1 MFLHEFDLRT
11 NDEIRNLPPIPNKT
25 ISVNSMQFTEQD
37 QDQILV
43 QGVSLDQID
52 KQIQHFVQGFPYLNV
67 IKAATIGDGIV
78 RIADDQLAAYIHRFD
93 AAAHEQNLVKFVP
106 ASGAATRMFKSL
118 FAALD
123 GKSDKSVDEVF
134 ARLTDFAFYDDLKAA
149 MAAKGHDLD
158 KAVAEGD
165 WDPSLRATVLTFLL
179 TEEGLEYGTLP
190 KGLLKFHR
198 YADGPRTPVEEH
210 LVEGAAYANSDG
222 LVKIHFTVSPE
233 HRSRF
238 EQLIHDQKA
247 DYEAWLG
254 VSFDISFSEQ
264 KKSTDTISVNTDN
277 SPFRNA
283 DGSLL
288 FRPAGHGALIENL
301 NDIDADIVF
310 IKNIDNV
317 VPDEIKEPTI
327 TYKKAL
333 AAVLL
338 DAQQQIAR
346 LQTLLEG
353 PAGDSAEVSDGYLAE
368 AGELLRRTLY
378 TLPPAGFDDLPK
390 AEKLDYIRRK
400 LNRPIRACGMVKN
413 VGEPGGGPFWA
424 RNQDGSVSLQV
435 VESAQIDLTDP
446 SQKAIFDE
454 ATHFNP
460 VDLVCG
466 LKDRHGRKYDLP
478 AYRDALTGF
487 ITAKSKDGKDLK
499 AQELPGLWNGAMAD
513 WNTIFVEVPLITF
526 NPVKTVNDLL
536 RKEHQPA

>member
-1 MFLHEFDLRT
+1 MA
-11 NDEIRNLPPIPNKT
+11 
-25 ISVNSMQFTEQD
+25 FTEQD

-52 KQIQHFVQGFPYLNV
+52 QQINYFVNGFPYLNV

-78 RIADDQLAAYIHRFD
+78 RVAEEQIPDYIHRFD
-93 AAAHEQNLVKFVP
+93 AAAHERDLVKFVP

-134 ARLTDFAFYDDLKAA
+134 ARITDFAFYEDLKAA
-149 MAAKGHDLD
+149 MAAKGQDLD
-158 KAVAEGD
+158 KAVAEND
-165 WDPSLRATVLTFLL
+165 RKTVLTFLL
-179 TEEGLEYGTLP
+179 TDAGLEYGSLP
-190 KGLLKFHR
+190 KGLLKFHQ

-222 LVKIHFTVSPE
+222 LVKLHFTVSPE
-233 HRSRF
+233 HRDRF
-238 EQLIHDQKA
+238 EQLIHEQKA

-254 VSFDISFSEQ
+254 VTFDITFSEQ
-264 KKSTDTISVNTDN
+264 KKSTDTISVNMDN

-283 DGSLL
+283 DRDGGPGSLL

-301 NDIDADIVF
+301 NDIQADIVF

-317 VPDEIKEPTI
+317 VPDEIKEPTV
-327 TYKKAL
+327 TYKKVL

-346 LQTLLEG
+346 IQGLL
-353 PAGDSAEVSDGYLAE
+353 DSEEVSDGYLAE
-368 AGELLRRTLY
+368 ADELFRRTLF
-378 TLPPAGFDDLPK
+378 TLPPEGFEDLAK
-390 AEKLDYIRRK
+390 EEKVDYFRRK
-400 LNRPIRACGMVKN
+400 LNRPVRACGMVKN

-435 VESAQIDLTDP
+435 VESAQIDLGNP
-446 SQKAIFDE
+446 AQKAIFDE

-466 LKDRHGRKYDLP
+466 LKDHNGRKYDLP
-478 AYRDALTGF
+478 AYRDPLTGF

-536 RKEHQPA
+536 RKEHQPAEE

>member
-1 MFLHEFDLRT
+1 
-11 NDEIRNLPPIPNKT
+11 
-25 ISVNSMQFTEQD
+25 MQFTEQD
-37 QDQILV
+37 QDQILA
-43 QGVSLDQID
+43 QGISLDQID
-52 KQIQHFVQGFPYLNV
+52 QQINHFVQGFPYLNV
-67 IKAATIGDGIV
+67 IKAATVGDGIV
-78 RIADDQLAAYIHRFD
+78 RVDEDQLTTYIHRFD
-93 AAAHEQNLVKFVP
+93 AAAQERDLVKFVP

-123 GKSDKSVDEVF
+123 GKFDKATDEVF

-149 MAAKGHDLD
+149 MAARGIDLEE
-158 KAVAEGD
+158 AVANKD
-165 WDPSLRATVLTFLL
+165 RQTVLRFLL
-179 TEEGLEYGTLP
+179 TEEGLEYGSLP

-198 YADGPRTPVEEH
+198 YVDGPRTPVEEH
-210 LVEGAAYANSDG
+210 LVEGAAYANANG
-222 LVKIHFTVSPE
+222 LVRIHFTVSPE
-233 HRSRF
+233 HRDRF
-238 EQLIHDQKA
+238 EQLIAEEKA

-254 VSFDISFSEQ
+254 VTFDVSFSEQ
-264 KKSTDTISVNTDN
+264 KKSTDTISVNLDN

-283 DGSLL
+283 DQSLL

-327 TYKKAL
+327 TYKKVL

-338 DAQQQIAR
+338 DAQQQVAR
-346 LQTLLEG
+346 LQDLLEG
-353 PAGDSAEVSDGYLAE
+353 EEVSDGYLAE
-368 AGELLRRTLY
+368 ADELFRRTLY
-378 TLPPAGFDDLPK
+378 TLPPEGFDSLPK
-390 AEKLDYIRRK
+390 AEKLAYFRRK
-400 LNRPIRACGMVKN
+400 LDRPVRVCGMVKN

-435 VESAQIDLTDP
+435 VESAQINLTNS

-478 AYRDALTGF
+478 SFRDPQTGF
-487 ITAKSKDGKDLK
+487 ITEKSKDGKDLK

-536 RKEHQPA
+536 RKEHQPQPSE

>member
-1 MFLHEFDLRT
+1 
-11 NDEIRNLPPIPNKT
+11 
-25 ISVNSMQFTEQD
+25 MQFTEQD

-52 KQIQHFVQGFPYLNV
+52 QQIKHFIDGFPYLNV
-67 IKAATIGDGIV
+67 IKAATVGDGIIRV
-78 RIADDQLAAYIHRFD
+78 AEDQLATHIHRFD
-93 AAAHEQNLVKFVP
+93 QAAHELDLVKFVP

-118 FAALD
+118 FSALD
-123 GKSDKSVDEVF
+123 GKFDKSVDEVF

-149 MAAKGHDLD
+149 MAAKGQDLD
-158 KAVAEGD
+158 KAVAEND
-165 WDPSLRATVLTFLL
+165 RATVLKFLL
-179 TEEGLEYGTLP
+179 TEEGLEYGSLP

-238 EQLIHDQKA
+238 EQLIEQQKA

-254 VSFDISFSEQ
+254 VTFDISFSEQ
-264 KKSTDTISVNTDN
+264 KKATDTISVNMDN

-283 DGSLL
+283 DNSLL

-327 TYKKAL
+327 TYKKVL

-346 LQTLLEG
+346 LQGLL
-353 PAGDSAEVSDGYLAE
+353 DSQDVSDGYIAE
-368 AGELLRRTLY
+368 ADELLRRTLY
-378 TLPPAGFDDLPK
+378 TLPPEGFGEMPK
-390 AEKLDYIRRK
+390 AEKLDYLRRK
-400 LNRPIRACGMVKN
+400 LNRPVRACGMVKN

-435 VESAQIDLTDP
+435 VESAQIDLTDAG
-446 SQKAIFDE
+446 QKAIFDE

-466 LKDRHGRKYDLP
+466 LKDHHGQKYDLP
-478 AYRDALTGF
+478 AYRDPLTGF

-536 RKEHQPA
+536 RKEHQPE

>member
-1 MFLHEFDLRT
+1 
-11 NDEIRNLPPIPNKT
+11 
-25 ISVNSMQFTEQD
+25 MQFTEQD
-37 QDQILV
+37 QAQILA
-43 QGVSLDQID
+43 QGVSLNQID
-52 KQIQHFVQGFPYLNV
+52 QQIQHFIQGFPYLNV

-78 RIADDQLAAYIHRFD
+78 RVPDEQLVSYMRRFD
-93 AAAHEQNLVKFVP
+93 EAAHERDLVKFVP

-123 GKSDKSVDEVF
+123 GKSDKSTDEVF

-149 MAAKGHDLD
+149 MAQEDLD
-158 KAVAEGD
+158 LDAAVAAND
-165 WDPSLRATVLTFLL
+165 RATVLRFLL
-179 TEEGLEYGTLP
+179 TEAGLDYGGLP

-198 YADGPRTPVEEH
+198 YVDGPRTPVEEH

-222 LVKIHFTVSPE
+222 RVRIHFTVSPE
-233 HRSRF
+233 HRERF
-238 EQLIHDQKA
+238 ESLIEHEKA

-254 VSFDISFSEQ
+254 VTFDVSFSEQ
-264 KKSTDTISVNTDN
+264 KKSTDTISVDMTNA
-277 SPFRNA
+277 PFRNP
-283 DGSLL
+283 DNSLL
-288 FRPAGHGALIENL
+288 FRPTGHGALIENL
-301 NDIDADIVF
+301 NDIDADLVF

-317 VPDEIKEPTI
+317 VPDAIKETTV
-327 TYKKAL
+327 TYKKVL

-338 DAQQQIAR
+338 DAQQQVAR
-346 LQTLLEG
+346 LQGLL
-353 PAGDSAEVSDGYLAE
+353 AGQPDAPDEVSDGYLAE
-368 AGELLRRTLY
+368 ADELLRRTLF
-378 TLPPAGFDDLPK
+378 TLPPDGFESRSKAG
-390 AEKLDYIRRK
+390 KLAYFRRK
-400 LNRPIRACGMVKN
+400 LDRPVRACGMVKN

-435 VESAQIDLTDP
+435 VESAQIDLTNP
-446 SQKAIFDE
+446 AQKAIFDE

-466 LKDRHGRKYDLP
+466 LKDYRGRKYDLP
-478 AYRDALTGF
+478 TYRDPQTGF

-536 RKEHQPA
+536 RKEHQPE

>member
-1 MFLHEFDLRT
+1 
-11 NDEIRNLPPIPNKT
+11 
-25 ISVNSMQFTEQD
+25 MQFTEQD
-37 QDQILV
+37 HDQILV
-43 QGVSLDQID
+43 QGVTPEQID
-52 KQIQHFVQGFPYLNV
+52 KQIQYFVNGFPYLNV

-78 RIADDQLAAYIHRFD
+78 RIDEDQLSAYIHRFD
-93 AAAHEQNLVKFVP
+93 AAAHERDLVKFVP

-123 GKSDKSVDEVF
+123 GKSDKSTDEVF
-134 ARLTDFAFYDDLKAA
+134 ARLTDFAFYEDLKAA
-149 MAAKGHDLD
+149 MAAKGQDLD
-158 KAVAEGD
+158 KAVAANG
-165 WDPSLRATVLTFLL
+165 RQTVLRFLL
-179 TEEGLEYGTLP
+179 TEEGLEYGSLP

-198 YADGPRTPVEEH
+198 YIDGPRTPVEEH

-233 HRSRF
+233 HRDRF
-238 EQLIHDQKA
+238 EKLIDEQKA

-254 VSFDISFSEQ
+254 VTFDISFSEQ
-264 KKSTDTISVNTDN
+264 KKSTDTISVNPDN

-317 VPDEIKEPTI
+317 VPDDIKEQTI
-327 TYKKAL
+327 TYKKVL

-346 LQTLLEG
+346 LQGLLESQSS
-353 PAGDSAEVSDGYLAE
+353 DVSDGYLAE
-368 AGELLRRTLY
+368 ADELFRRTLF
-378 TLPPAGFDDLPK
+378 TLPPDGFESLSK
-390 AEKLDYIRRK
+390 EEKLAYFRNK
-400 LNRPIRACGMVKN
+400 LDRPVRVCGMVKN

-424 RNQDGSVSLQV
+424 KNQDGSVSLQV
-435 VESAQIDLTDP
+435 VESAQIDLADGE
-446 SQKAIFDE
+446 QKAIFDE

-460 VDLVCG
+460 VDLICG
-466 LKDRHGRKYDLP
+466 LKDHHGRKYDLTN
-478 AYRDALTGF
+478 YRDPLTGF

-536 RKEHQPA
+536 RKEHQPS

>member
-1 MFLHEFDLRT
+1 
-11 NDEIRNLPPIPNKT
+11 
-25 ISVNSMQFTEQD
+25 MQFTEQD

-52 KQIQHFVQGFPYLNV
+52 QQINHFVQGFPYLNV
-67 IKAATIGDGIV
+67 IKAATIGDGIIRV
-78 RIADDQLAAYIHRFD
+78 EENQLPTYIQRFD
-93 AAAHEQNLVKFVP
+93 EAAHERELVKFVP

-123 GKSDKSVDEVF
+123 GKFDKSVNEVF
-134 ARLTDFAFYDDLKAA
+134 ARITDFAFYEDLKAA
-149 MAAKGHDLD
+149 MAAQGQDLD
-158 KAVAEGD
+158 KAVAD
-165 WDPSLRATVLTFLL
+165 ISQQTVLKFLL
-179 TEEGLEYGTLP
+179 TNEGLDYGSLP
-190 KGLLKFHR
+190 KGLLKFHN
-198 YADGPRTPVEEH
+198 YPDGPRTPVEEH

-233 HRSRF
+233 HRDRF
-238 EQLIHDQKA
+238 EQLIDEQRA

-254 VSFDISFSEQ
+254 VTFDVSFSEQ
-264 KKSTDTISVNTDN
+264 KKSTDTISVNVDN

-301 NDIDADIVF
+301 NDIQADIVF

-317 VPDEIKEPTI
+317 VPDYLKETTV
-327 TYKKAL
+327 TYKKVL

-346 LQTLLEG
+346 LQGLLET
-353 PAGDSAEVSDGYLAE
+353 DDVSDGYLAE
-368 AGELLRRTLY
+368 ADELLRRTLF
-378 TLPPAGFDDLPK
+378 TLPPDGFDGLTK
-390 AEKLDYIRRK
+390 AEKLEYYRRK
-400 LNRPIRACGMVKN
+400 LDRPVRACGMVKN

-424 RNQDGSVSLQV
+424 KNGDGSVSLQV
-435 VESAQIDLTDP
+435 VESAQIDLTNP
-446 SQKAIFDE
+446 AQKAIFDE

-466 LKDRHGRKYDLP
+466 LKDRNGRKYDLP
-478 AYRDALTGF
+478 AYRDPQTGF

-536 RKEHQPA
+536 RKEHQPE

>member
-1 MFLHEFDLRT
+1 
-11 NDEIRNLPPIPNKT
+11 
-25 ISVNSMQFTEQD
+25 MQFTEQD
-37 QDQILV
+37 QAQILA
-43 QGVSLDQID
+43 QGISPDQID
-52 KQIQHFVQGFPYLNV
+52 QQIKHFIQGFPYLNV

-78 RIADDQLAAYIHRFD
+78 RVPDEQLVNYIRRFD
-93 AAAHEQNLVKFVP
+93 EAAHERDLVKFVP

-123 GKSDKSVDEVF
+123 GKFDKSTDEVF

-149 MAAKGHDLD
+149 MAAKGADLGAAIAAND
-158 KAVAEGD
+158 
-165 WDPSLRATVLTFLL
+165 RITVLRFLL
-179 TEEGLEYGTLP
+179 TDDGLDYGSLP

-198 YADGPRTPVEEH
+198 YVDGPRTPVEEH

-222 LVKIHFTVSPE
+222 TVRIHFTVSPE
-233 HRSRF
+233 HRERF
-238 EQLIHDQKA
+238 EQLIEHEKA

-254 VSFDISFSEQ
+254 VTFDVSFSEQ
-264 KKSTDTISVNTDN
+264 KKSTDTISVDMNN
-277 SPFRNA
+277 EPFRNA
-283 DGSLL
+283 DDGSLL

-301 NDIDADIVF
+301 NDIDADLVF

-317 VPDEIKEPTI
+317 VPDAIKETTV
-327 TYKKAL
+327 TYKKVL

-338 DAQQQIAR
+338 DAQQQIMR
-346 LQTLLEG
+346 LQSLLEG
-353 PAGDSAEVSDGYLAE
+353 QSDDISDGYLTE
-368 AGELLRRTLY
+368 ADELMRRTLF
-378 TLPPAGFDDLPK
+378 TLPPDGFENLSK
-390 AEKLDYIRRK
+390 SERLAYYRRK
-400 LNRPIRACGMVKN
+400 LDRPVRACGMVQN

-435 VESAQIDLTDP
+435 VESAQIDLTNQA
-446 SQKAIFDE
+446 QKAIFDE

-466 LKDRHGRKYDLP
+466 LKDCHGRKYDLP
-478 AYRDALTGF
+478 TFRDPQTGF

-536 RKEHQPA
+536 RKEHQPD

>member
-1 MFLHEFDLRT
+1 M
-11 NDEIRNLPPIPNKT
+11 
-25 ISVNSMQFTEQD
+25 VFTEQD
-37 QDQILV
+37 QDQIQL

-52 KQIQHFVQGFPYLNV
+52 QQIQHFVQGFPYLNV

-78 RIADDQLAAYIHRFD
+78 RITEDQLPAYIHRFD
-93 AAAHEQNLVKFVP
+93 VAAHERDLVKFVP

-118 FAALD
+118 FSALD
-123 GKSDKSVDEVF
+123 GKSDKSTDEVF
-134 ARLTDFAFYDDLKAA
+134 ARLTEFAFYDDLKAA

-158 KAVAEGD
+158 KAVAEND
-165 WDPSLRATVLTFLL
+165 WTPSLRVTVLQFLL
-179 TEEGLEYGTLP
+179 TDEGLEYGSLP

-238 EQLIHDQKA
+238 EQLIQEQKA

-254 VSFDISFSEQ
+254 VTFEISFSEQ
-264 KKSTDTISVNTDN
+264 KKSTDTISVNVDN

-283 DGSLL
+283 DRDGVPGSLL

-317 VPDEIKEPTI
+317 VPDEIKEPTV
-327 TYKKAL
+327 TYKKVL
-333 AAVLL
+333 AAVLI

-346 LQTLLEG
+346 LQGLLEG
-353 PAGDSAEVSDGYLAE
+353 QSGESGEISDGYLAE
-368 AGELLRRTLY
+368 ADELLRRTLF
-378 TLPPAGFDDLPK
+378 TLPPEGFETLSK
-390 AEKLDYIRRK
+390 AEKLDYLRRK
-400 LNRPIRACGMVKN
+400 LDRPVRACGMVKN

-435 VESAQIDLTDP
+435 VESAQIDLNDP
-446 SQKAIFDE
+446 AQKSIFDE

-466 LKDRHGRKYDLP
+466 LKDHHGRKYDLP
-478 AYRDALTGF
+478 AYRDQLTGF

-513 WNTIFVEVPLITF
+513 WNTIFVEVPLVTF

-536 RKEHQPA
+536 RKEHQPTED

>member
-1 MFLHEFDLRT
+1 
-11 NDEIRNLPPIPNKT
+11 
-25 ISVNSMQFTEQD
+25 MQFTEQD

-52 KQIQHFVQGFPYLNV
+52 QQINYFVHGFPYLHV

-78 RIADDQLAAYIHRFD
+78 RIDETQLPAYIHRFD
-93 AAAHEQNLVKFVP
+93 EAAHERTLVKFVP

-123 GKSDKSVDEVF
+123 DKFDKSVDEVF
-134 ARLTDFAFYDDLKAA
+134 ARLSDFAFYEDLKAA
-149 MAAKGHDLD
+149 MAAKGQDLD
-158 KAVAEGD
+158 KAVAEND
-165 WDPSLRATVLTFLL
+165 RITVLKFIL
-179 TEEGLEYGTLP
+179 TEDGLEYGSLP
-190 KGLLKFHR
+190 KGLLKFHN
-198 YADGPRTPVEEH
+198 YPDGARTPVEEH

-238 EQLIHDQKA
+238 EQLIEEQKA

-254 VSFDISFSEQ
+254 VTFDVSFSEQ
-264 KKSTDTISVNTDN
+264 KKSTDTISVNMDN
-277 SPFRNA
+277 SPFRNG

-327 TYKKAL
+327 TYKKVL

-346 LQTLLEG
+346 LQGLLNSE
-353 PAGDSAEVSDGYLAE
+353 EVSDGYVAE
-368 AGELLRRTLY
+368 ADELLQRTLY
-378 TLPPAGFDDLPK
+378 TLPPAGFDDLSK
-390 AEKLDYIRRK
+390 AEKLDYLRRK
-400 LNRPIRACGMVKN
+400 LDRPVRACGMVKN

-424 RNQDGSVSLQV
+424 KNQDGSVSLQV
-435 VESAQIDLTDP
+435 VESAQIDLTDAG
-446 SQKAIFDE
+446 QKAIFDE

-466 LKDRHGRKYDLP
+466 LKDHTGKKYDLP
-478 AYRDALTGF
+478 AYRDPLTGF

-536 RKEHQPA
+536 RKEHQPSEE